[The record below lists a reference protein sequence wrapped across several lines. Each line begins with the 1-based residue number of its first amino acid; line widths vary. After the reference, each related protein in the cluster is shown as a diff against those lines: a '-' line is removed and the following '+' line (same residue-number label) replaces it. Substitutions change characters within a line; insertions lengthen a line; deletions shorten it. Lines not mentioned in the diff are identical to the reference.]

1 MTLEMQ
7 ETAYSQLNME
17 PRFPCNMEG
26 PSSSSPSF
34 ADVDGI
40 RTSCS
45 YVAINTVIHRTLMQ
59 QLAPGPDQTL
69 ASSTVVSTFSNLEF
83 PQCEH
88 FPSFEICKGFQ
99 DSPAFSEDRRV
110 I

>member
-1 MTLEMQ
+1 
-7 ETAYSQLNME
+7 
-17 PRFPCNMEG
+17 
-26 PSSSSPSF
+26 
-34 ADVDGI
+34 
-40 RTSCS
+40 
-45 YVAINTVIHRTLMQ
+45 MQ

-110 I
+110 IRGQNPHKLWKTKTRNPTIVVDL